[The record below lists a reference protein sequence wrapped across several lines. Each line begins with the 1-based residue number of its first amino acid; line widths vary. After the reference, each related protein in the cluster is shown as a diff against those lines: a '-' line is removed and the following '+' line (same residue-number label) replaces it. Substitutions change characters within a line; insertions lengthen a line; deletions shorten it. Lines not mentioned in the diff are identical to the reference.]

1 MPPVRPQVRRSER
14 LKTLLQRLSAPL
26 SIHMLPACSAR
37 GRGATTRGTRGRGAA
52 ATSASAAGDT
62 PTGGISKIRWETPN
76 CNRTSVLVTYL
87 STHPADRRILFY
99 EGKKSHTSDDGPP
112 SGSDKGKIHA
122 VIAKHIFENDEMY
135 QSMYAEDQMK
145 FTQAVGNRLTYLKGK
160 YKTHR
165 ARFKQTGAGVNPEE
179 PGAAVNLLVQVLSDF
194 PWYEDLDEIWRDNP
208 APDATK
214 EQRKR
219 KSLPPPDPDD
229 PMIIGDDAPVE
240 DEHIDS
246 AEGHPPANPLEDH
259 FPANPPPTNNPPAHD
274 PPAHDPPANPPPAHD
289 PPANP
294 PPVHDPP
301 THDPPANPPPDFAM
315 DEELSYDEQ
324 DVTMQEDQGEV
335 EREEALTIQRSL
347 SNKRPL
353 SSPSPPCM
361 HTRNHP
367 SLGTFKSHADRAMGR
382 GPMRSPNPSSS
393 IASSSMKTTTRST
406 SSGLSSPSSSSRLQ
420 TTLNDSGAKKSHLG
434 KNIGSEVG
442 SVCGKVETL
451 TNNMSYIYTAKAAAS
466 EYKITKVNALRQE
479 RDLNF
484 QREKAQ
490 LERSE
495 AVIVHQRCQ
504 ESKTLDLQVLEAQAK
519 VHAERKAA
527 LQLEIELLKLKGG
540 VAD

>member
-14 LKTLLQRLSAPL
+14 LKMLLQRLSAPL
-26 SIHMLPACSAR
+26 SIHMQPARGAR
-37 GRGATTRGTRGRGAA
+37 GRGATTRGTRGRRVA

-62 PTGGISKIRWETPN
+62 PTGGISKIR
-76 CNRTSVLVTYL
+76 
-87 STHPADRRILFY
+87 THPADRRILFY
-99 EGKKSHTSDDGPP
+99 EGKKSHTSYDGPP

-122 VIAKHIFENDEMY
+122 IIAKHIFENNEIY

-145 FTQAVGNRLTYLKGK
+145 FTQAVGNCLTYLKGK

-179 PGAAVNLLVQVLSDF
+179 PGAAVNLLAQVLSDF

-208 APDATK
+208 AYAAKTFSSAPGAK
-214 EQRKR
+214 EKE
-219 KSLPPPDPDD
+219 KPPPPPDPDD

-246 AEGHPPANPLEDH
+246 AEGHPPTNPLEDH
-259 FPANPPPTNNPPAHD
+259 FPANPPPANPPPTHD
-274 PPAHDPPANPPPAHD
+274 PPAHDPPANPPP
-289 PPANP
+289 
-294 PPVHDPP
+294 
-301 THDPPANPPPDFAM
+301 DFAM
-315 DEELSYDEQ
+315 GEELGYDEQ

-335 EREEALTIQRSL
+335 EREEALTIQRFL

-353 SSPSPPCM
+353 SSPSPPCT
-361 HTRNHP
+361 HTCNRP
-367 SLGTFKSHADRAMGR
+367 SLRTFKSHADRAIGR
-382 GPMRSPNPSSS
+382 GPMRSLNPSSS
-393 IASSSMKTTTRST
+393 IALSSMKTTTRSTSSSVALSSMKTTTRST
-406 SSGLSSPSSSSRLQ
+406 SSGLLSPSSSSCLQ

-466 EYKITKVNALRQE
+466 EYKIAKVNALCHVTSTSNVR
-479 RDLNF
+479 
-484 QREKAQ
+484 K
-490 LERSE
+490 RSE
-495 AVIVHQRCQ
+495 AIIVHQRCQ